1 MNIVI
6 VAINIIFTFVII
18 DNHYR
23 PYNKGYICSSIAYKM
38 KSTLKVHNP
47 RVTIL
52 LIRINDV
59 QGKELSF
66 QVCNIIMKVID
77 NIQQPSLLAVQSHSD
92 SQL

>member
-1 MNIVI
+1 
-6 VAINIIFTFVII
+6 
-18 DNHYR
+18 
-23 PYNKGYICSSIAYKM
+23 M